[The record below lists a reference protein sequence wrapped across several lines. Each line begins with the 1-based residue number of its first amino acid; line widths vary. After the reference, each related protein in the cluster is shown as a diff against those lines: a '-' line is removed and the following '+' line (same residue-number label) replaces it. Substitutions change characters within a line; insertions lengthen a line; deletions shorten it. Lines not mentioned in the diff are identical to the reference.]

1 MDCIYTH
8 RLTFLKYHHAI
19 TRRRLEWRRTGGG
32 VGILAAV
39 ASSDIGLI
47 SSFEKSLHV
56 VLRIG
61 LGKFQ

>member
-1 MDCIYTH
+1 MQSQDGGWSGEG
-8 RLTFLKYHHAI
+8 RV
-19 TRRRLEWRRTGGG
+19 GG